1 MKRKSLAAIVAVLS
15 ISMALAGCGTSNDAS
30 AKVVEDSG
38 AIEYS
43 ASDDVAGSIASN
55 VDMDSEEVKLLL
67 RLEKAYNDRDLYGII
82 ECFDPSVS
90 NAFFA
95 AAKIMGLDSDS
106 VKNMMPFTS
115 KMIAQSGAVDGSYW
129 GAVELT
135 PLEILDDGMSGVIK
149 YQVDIVYED
158 GSDRSFEDTAAI
170 VKVEDVWYLSAFQ
183 PIKESEYAPIP
194 VNPDITEADVEG
206 ELFIIGNTSWRPCGY
221 INESGKEIVS
231 PYFREMK
238 GFYGDYCAVTMDGQK
253 WGFIDRMGNLV
264 IDYIFPD
271 VGEGAAEGY
280 FSVYDG
286 SAWGALNPE
295 TGEVV
300 ECNYEAIGM
309 MGENG
314 LIPVKQSGY
323 WGISDKNGNMKVD
336 YLYTEVENQYHGNR
350 IGVAVNNAWG
360 IIDGDGN
367 YVLPLSADRQD
378 VETTDVGLSIAEEDD
393 RFSIYDKDMNQIFT
407 DLGNYERISEDRFLI
422 KTKHSEGYQLCH
434 RYDYDDRSM
443 LIDEKG
449 NILADS
455 DEMTKDY
462 ISMYPGELDNVVNY
476 GYFEKDSSCA
486 DRIVVRMNA
495 KHNVLNIMDYDGN
508 ILLNEWPS
516 YTYTSENFVND
527 GKMFFIGS
535 DFGYTKIYDLV
546 TGDLITELPFQI
558 WRACQLGSVIV
569 CETSRDDI
577 EGDVL
582 IDVSNNDYTD
592 YKVYN
597 GAHWSPDKNDYP
609 IVTDGIFYGVYTAEG
624 FIGKGLTY
632 SSVDWDG
639 ANRIYTL
646 EYGAATEQYRIGK
659 DGTVNKIQ

>member
-1 MKRKSLAAIVAVLS
+1 
-15 ISMALAGCGTSNDAS
+15 
-30 AKVVEDSG
+30 
-38 AIEYS
+38 
-43 ASDDVAGSIASN
+43 
-55 VDMDSEEVKLLL
+55 
-67 RLEKAYNDRDLYGII
+67 
-82 ECFDPSVS
+82 
-90 NAFFA
+90 
-95 AAKIMGLDSDS
+95 MGLDSDA
-106 VKNMMPFTS
+106 VKDMMPFTS
-115 KMIAQSGAVDGSYW
+115 KMIAQSGAVDGS
-129 GAVELT
+129 
-135 PLEILDDGMSGVIK
+135 
-149 YQVDIVYED
+149 
-158 GSDRSFEDTAAI
+158 
-170 VKVEDVWYLSAFQ
+170 
-183 PIKESEYAPIP
+183 
-194 VNPDITEADVEG
+194 
-206 ELFIIGNTSWRPCGY
+206 
-221 INESGKEIVS
+221 
-231 PYFREMK
+231 
-238 GFYGDYCAVTMDGQK
+238 
-253 WGFIDRMGNLV
+253 
-264 IDYIFPD
+264 
-271 VGEGAAEGY
+271 
-280 FSVYDG
+280 
-286 SAWGALNPE
+286 
-295 TGEVV
+295 
-300 ECNYEAIGM
+300 
-309 MGENG
+309 
-314 LIPVKQSGY
+314 Y

-393 RFSIYDKDMNQIFT
+393 R
-407 DLGNYERISEDRFLI
+407 
-422 KTKHSEGYQLCH
+422 
-434 RYDYDDRSM
+434 SM

-486 DRIVVRMNA
+486 DRIVVRMHA

>member
-1 MKRKSLAAIVAVLS
+1 
-15 ISMALAGCGTSNDAS
+15 
-30 AKVVEDSG
+30 
-38 AIEYS
+38 
-43 ASDDVAGSIASN
+43 
-55 VDMDSEEVKLLL
+55 
-67 RLEKAYNDRDLYGII
+67 
-82 ECFDPSVS
+82 
-90 NAFFA
+90 
-95 AAKIMGLDSDS
+95 MGLDSDA
-106 VKNMMPFTS
+106 VKDMMPFTS
-115 KMIAQSGAVDGSYW
+115 KMIAQSGAVDGS
-129 GAVELT
+129 
-135 PLEILDDGMSGVIK
+135 
-149 YQVDIVYED
+149 
-158 GSDRSFEDTAAI
+158 
-170 VKVEDVWYLSAFQ
+170 
-183 PIKESEYAPIP
+183 
-194 VNPDITEADVEG
+194 
-206 ELFIIGNTSWRPCGY
+206 
-221 INESGKEIVS
+221 
-231 PYFREMK
+231 
-238 GFYGDYCAVTMDGQK
+238 
-253 WGFIDRMGNLV
+253 
-264 IDYIFPD
+264 
-271 VGEGAAEGY
+271 
-280 FSVYDG
+280 
-286 SAWGALNPE
+286 
-295 TGEVV
+295 
-300 ECNYEAIGM
+300 
-309 MGENG
+309 
-314 LIPVKQSGY
+314 Y

-486 DRIVVRMNA
+486 DRIVVRMNT

-508 ILLNEWPS
+508 VLLNEWPS

-597 GAHWSPDKNDYP
+597 GAHWIPDKNDYP